1 MFSYKKVFICL
12 KDKYKMRSN
21 YNVGLVRKRGYNE
34 GSKLNN
40 KESYTNETL
49 ACLTELG
56 LVYL

>member
-1 MFSYKKVFICL
+1 
-12 KDKYKMRSN
+12 MRSN